1 MVSAMPQ
8 NTDPAPERTPDSE
21 DMDYSDDPNLPKI
34 NFTNT
39 NPSYQPEY
47 IQAHAQSLR
56 QTLNRLIIMAAR
68 VILVGLLLNLIIQAF
83 VVSSESGVKSLAA
96 AILPLLIAGYIS
108 FSSKSRFSLGTT
120 HEIVDIIFY
129 ILSGIW
135 MIFLLV
141 LARYAVISSDRG
153 MPLGEVAISVTFSI
167 FMLITGR
174 IPFKTLV
181 ACAYGIISGLLIYVL
196 IFGIAL

>member
-1 MVSAMPQ
+1 MVSAMSQ
-8 NTDPAPERTPDSE
+8 NTDPAPDPTPDPT
-21 DMDYSDDPNLPKI
+21 SDPTDDDLLV
-34 NFTNT
+34 TT
-39 NPSYQPEY
+39 NPSYKPEY
-47 IQAHAQSLR
+47 VKAHAQSLR
-56 QTLNRLIIMAAR
+56 QTLNRLIIATAR
-68 VILVGLLLNLIIQAF
+68 VILAGLLLNLIIQAF
-83 VVSSESGVKSLAA
+83 AVSSEAGTKSLAA

-108 FSSKSRFSLGTT
+108 FSSKSRLSLGTT

-135 MIFLLV
+135 MVFLLI
-141 LARYAVISSDRG
+141 LTRYAVVSSDRG
-153 MPLGEVAISVTFSI
+153 MPLGEVAISITFSL

-174 IPFKTLV
+174 IPFKSLV

>member
-1 MVSAMPQ
+1 MPQ
-8 NTDPAPERTPDSE
+8 NTDSTPDPP
-21 DMDYSDDPNLPKI
+21 SDPIPEPTPEPAGDIDSDNINL
-34 NFTNT
+34 TNT
-39 NPSYQPEY
+39 NPSYKPEY

-68 VILVGLLLNLIIQAF
+68 VILAGLLLNLIIQAF
-83 VVSSESGVKSLAA
+83 AVSSQTGVKSLAA

-108 FSSKSRFSLGTT
+108 FSTKSRSSLGTT

-129 ILSGIW
+129 IMSGIW

-141 LARYAVISSDRG
+141 LTRYAVISSDRG
-153 MPLGEVAISVTFSI
+153 MPLGEVVISVTFSI

-174 IPFKTLV
+174 IPFKSLV

-196 IFGIAL
+196 IFGLAL

>member
-21 DMDYSDDPNLPKI
+21 DMDSSDDPNLPKI

-68 VILVGLLLNLIIQAF
+68 VILAGLLLNLIIQAF
-83 VVSSESGVKSLAA
+83 AVSSESGVKSLAA

-108 FSSKSRFSLGTT
+108 FCQQIT
-120 HEIVDIIFY
+120 
-129 ILSGIW
+129 
-135 MIFLLV
+135 FLV
-141 LARYAVISSDRG
+141 GHNPRDRRHYF
-153 MPLGEVAISVTFSI
+153 LYFVWNLDDFSI
-167 FMLITGR
+167 G
-174 IPFKTLV
+174 
-181 ACAYGIISGLLIYVL
+181 AD
-196 IFGIAL
+196 